1 LRGNAK
7 QVTVFQFEVIAVK
20 VVMSNDLSNQR
31 IVFHVDN
38 QATFKTLDSTD
49 ITKKTCK
56 DIRDTL
62 NILGKKNTVIPEL
75 VKLVSSAARR
85 RLKC

>member
-38 QATFKTLDSTD
+38 QATSKTLDSTD

-56 DIRDTL
+56 DTRDTL